1 MDQITIERLGA
12 LGDGVAQQGADAIF
26 APFTLPGDVVEGE
39 IADGRMAAPR
49 VITPSPQRQAA
60 PCPHFG
66 TCGGCAVQHG
76 EDAFI
81 AAWKRDQVIAAL
93 AHRGIEGVDVRE
105 TLTSPTRSRRRATFS
120 ARRTKKTVQIGFHA
134 ARSDTL
140 IPIEVCEVLRPE
152 LLAAREAITDAVRI
166 GGSRKGVMRATVTL
180 TENGVDMSIDG
191 GKPLGDIWAAAAA
204 MAEAHDLARL
214 TWNGEPVVTRRPP
227 TLPMGAAHVAP
238 PPGGFLQATAEG
250 EAALIACAV
259 EALAL
264 PKRARIVDIFA
275 GCGTF
280 TLPFADRTEV
290 HAVEGEKSLLH
301 ALSNGWRAVGGLAQV
316 TTETRDLARRP
327 LLAAEFK
334 NFDAAIIDPPRAGAA
349 TQTEEIAK
357 SELTKLASISC
368 DPATFARDARTLL
381 DAGWKLNWVQPVD
394 QFRWSPHV
402 ELAAA
407 FSR

>member
-1 MDQITIERLGA
+1 MEQITIERLA
-12 LGDGVAQQGADAIF
+12 AQGDGIGAGVF
-26 APFTLPGDVVEGE
+26 APFTLPGDIVEGAV
-39 IADGRMAAPR
+39 ADGRMAAPR
-49 VITPSPQRQAA
+49 VITPSPHRQTP

-66 TCGGCAVQHG
+66 TCGGCSVQHG
-76 EDAFI
+76 NEAFI
-81 AAWKRDQVIAAL
+81 AGWKRDQVIAAL
-93 AHRGIEGVDVRE
+93 AHRGIENVEVRE
-105 TLTSPTRSRRRATFS
+105 TLTSPARSRRRATFA
-120 ARRTKKTVQIGFHA
+120 ARRTKKTVQVGFHA

-140 IPIEVCEVLRPE
+140 IPIEACEVLRPE
-152 LLAAREAITDAVRI
+152 LLAARETIKEAVRI
-166 GGSRKGVMRATVTL
+166 GGSRKGVLRATVTL
-180 TENGVDMSIDG
+180 TENGVDMGIEG
-191 GKPLGDIWAAAAA
+191 GKPLHDIWAAAAA
-204 MAEAHDLARL
+204 LAEAHDLARL

-250 EAALIACAV
+250 EAALIACAA

-264 PKRARIVDIFA
+264 PKRARILDLFA

-290 HAVEGEKSLLH
+290 HAVEGDKALLT
-301 ALSNGWRAVGGLAQV
+301 ALTTGWRAVGGLAQV
-316 TTETRDLARRP
+316 TTEARDLFRRP
-327 LLAAEFK
+327 LLAADFK
-334 NFDAAIIDPPRAGAA
+334 GYDAAIIDPPRAGAA
-349 TQTEEIAK
+349 AQTAEIAK
-357 SELTKLASISC
+357 SDLKKLASISC